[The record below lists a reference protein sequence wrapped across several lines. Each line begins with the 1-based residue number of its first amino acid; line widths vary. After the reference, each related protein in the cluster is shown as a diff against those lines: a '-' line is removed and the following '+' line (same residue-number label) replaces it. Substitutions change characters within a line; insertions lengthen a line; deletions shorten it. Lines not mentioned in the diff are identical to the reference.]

1 MANTSKVSR
10 MSDFNNN
17 VLFVSPE
24 QAIADLQKYL
34 QNNPDYSKV
43 FLIAV
48 NTKDDKFDYLW
59 WKGKLLSSE
68 AIVAL
73 TMCLNDMVRAI
84 E

>member
-24 QAIADLQKYL
+24 QAIADLQEHL
-34 QNNPDYSKV
+34 QNDPDYDKV

-48 NTKDDKFDYLW
+48 NTKDGQFDYSW
-59 WKGKLLSSE
+59 WKGKISTSDS
-68 AIVAL
+68 VAVL
-73 TMCLNDMVRAI
+73 TLCLNDMVEALK
-84 E
+84 